1 MSAEVSDASAVFARW
16 IMEPGAFVCSQA
28 LRSRVADALFVR
40 AMTLCY
46 DLISNN
52 EILDRQDH
60 PGIFQEAQSH
70 HRHGAKLLARDEA

>member
-1 MSAEVSDASAVFARW
+1 MSAEVSAASAVFARLV
-16 IMEPGAFVCSQA
+16 MEPGAFVCSQA
-28 LRSRVADALFVR
+28 LRSRVANALFVR

-60 PGIFQEAQSH
+60 PGIF
-70 HRHGAKLLARDEA
+70 